1 MFTSLSSIGQFAAIG
16 IAFLH
21 TSHSSSLTLFTSL
34 CITHAVMMFL
44 SSDTH
49 RCSQVRLRRPIL
61 HCRFHRLLRRS
72 ARPELRRHEGNLRCS
87 LYFALSSSNCLQ
99 KLHLAACL
107 MRPQYKKKS
116 YIVFVIVFVIAAST
130 VLLLTAGGIS
140 MVKDIRAGRNLGFES
155 LC

>member
-1 MFTSLSSIGQFAAIG
+1 
-16 IAFLH
+16 
-21 TSHSSSLTLFTSL
+21 
-34 CITHAVMMFL
+34 
-44 SSDTH
+44 
-49 RCSQVRLRRPIL
+49 
-61 HCRFHRLLRRS
+61 
-72 ARPELRRHEGNLRCS
+72 
-87 LYFALSSSNCLQ
+87 
-99 KLHLAACL
+99 